1 MRGVMPGTR
10 SCDQCGTAFDPRR
23 EHARF
28 CSARCR
34 GVWNREHA
42 GGAVTGDTALGWS
55 VAAMGDSVQRLC
67 LVRSLDLPQAIAVIS
82 EAVWWVTIVDATI
95 VRYHAAVYDHAL
107 AGLDPAARRAMEG
120 TFGGLRFV
128 RNQMGFYADPA
139 DFIQPQDSA
148 LTGDRPV
155 TGWTWNQLSAPLL
168 GPGQA
173 GGKAWERSRYRDYR
187 AQLAGRLIVDT
198 IRAAADLLTRVFAAA
213 HSAGQAG
220 TIAATNTGAR

>member
-1 MRGVMPGTR
+1 
-10 SCDQCGTAFDPRR
+10 
-23 EHARF
+23 
-28 CSARCR
+28 
-34 GVWNREHA
+34 
-42 GGAVTGDTALGWS
+42 
-55 VAAMGDSVQRLC
+55 MGDSVQRLC

-95 VRYHAAVYDHAL
+95 VRYHVAVYDHAL